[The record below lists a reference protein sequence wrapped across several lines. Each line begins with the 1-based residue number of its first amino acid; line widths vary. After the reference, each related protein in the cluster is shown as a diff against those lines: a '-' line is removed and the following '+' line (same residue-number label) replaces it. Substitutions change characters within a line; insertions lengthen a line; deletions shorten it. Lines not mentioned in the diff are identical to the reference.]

1 MSGVASGMVGLG
13 VSAARVEMRTPVLV
27 AYRPWLRAAAVYNLV
42 WGSGVVLF
50 PHFLFDALGLAV
62 PAPAAIWQVVGM
74 FVLVYAPAYW
84 WASGDP
90 VRHRH
95 LLLVGLAG
103 KTLGPL
109 GYVWAAVSGALPV
122 EFGWIVLAN
131 DLVWWPALAACVHQT
146 SRASGGWSRFVRG
159 D

>member
-1 MSGVASGMVGLG
+1 VSSVAFGMARAGA
-13 VSAARVEMRTPVLV
+13 SASRGEARTPSTGN
-27 AYRPWLRAAAVYNLV
+27 YRLWLRAAAVYNLV

-50 PHFLFDALGLAV
+50 PGFLFDALGLPV

-74 FVLVYAPAYW
+74 FVLVFAPAYW
-84 WASGDP
+84 WASEDP

-95 LLLVGLAG
+95 LLLIGLAG

-122 EFGWIVLAN
+122 GFGWIVLTN
-131 DLVWWPALAACVHQT
+131 DVVWWPALAACLHQA
-146 SRASGGWSRFVRG
+146 SRASGGWWRLLRG
-159 D
+159 H